1 MPIMKDHA
9 PLEAWQVLTN
19 RWRNHMSE
27 TIQMS
32 ATKRDRAGKGSA
44 RAARRSG
51 LIPAVI
57 YGGKTAPE
65 TININDN
72 SFRKLMSQPG
82 IMSHVIALDVEGKTT
97 NVLPRDIQFH
107 PVTDAPLH
115 VDFLRITA
123 SSTVMVMVPVVFT
136 NEDAS
141 PGLKGGGVLNIVRHE
156 IEMSCSATS
165 IPESLTVDLTG
176 TEIGDSVHISA
187 VSLPENTQ
195 PTITDRDFTIATIAA
210 PTVEVEVEETVEEET
225 AGESEEEE

>member
-1 MPIMKDHA
+1 
-9 PLEAWQVLTN
+9 
-19 RWRNHMSE
+19 MSE

-57 YGGKTAPE
+57 YGGKKAPE

>member
-1 MPIMKDHA
+1 
-9 PLEAWQVLTN
+9 
-19 RWRNHMSE
+19 MSD
-27 TIQMS
+27 TINMS

-72 SFRKLMSQPG
+72 TFRKLMSQPG
-82 IMSHVIALDVEGKTT
+82 IMSNVISLDVEGKKT

-107 PVTDAPLH
+107 PVTDYPLH

-123 SSTVMVMVPVVFT
+123 SSTVTVMIPVIFT
-136 NEDAS
+136 NEDTS
-141 PGLKGGGVLNIVRHE
+141 PGLKSGGVLNVVRHE
-156 IEMSCSATS
+156 IEMVCSATS
-165 IPESLTVDLTG
+165 IPESLTVDLSG
-176 TEIGDSVHISA
+176 TEIGDSLHISA
-187 VSLPENTQ
+187 VTLPENTQ

-210 PTVEVEVEETVEEET
+210 PTVEVEVEET
-225 AGESEEEE
+225 ESEEEAAGEGQGEEEKEE

>member
-1 MPIMKDHA
+1 
-9 PLEAWQVLTN
+9 
-19 RWRNHMSE
+19 MSE

-225 AGESEEEE
+225 AGESEEEEE

>member
-1 MPIMKDHA
+1 
-9 PLEAWQVLTN
+9 
-19 RWRNHMSE
+19 
-27 TIQMS
+27 MS

-82 IMSHVIALDVEGKTT
+82 IMSHVIALEVGGKTT
-97 NVLPRDIQFH
+97 NVLTRDIQFH
-107 PVTDAPLH
+107 PVTDIPLH
-115 VDFLRITA
+115 VDFLRVTA
-123 SSTVMVMVPVVFT
+123 SSTVTVMIPVVFT

-141 PGLKGGGVLNIVRHE
+141 PGLKSGGVLNVVRHE

-165 IPESLTVDLTG
+165 IPESLTVDLSG
-176 TEIGDSVHISA
+176 TEIGDSVHISS

-210 PTVEVEVEETVEEET
+210 PTVEVEVEDTGEQDQAGDGDSEAEEK
-225 AGESEEEE
+225 EE

>member
-1 MPIMKDHA
+1 
-9 PLEAWQVLTN
+9 
-19 RWRNHMSE
+19 MSDNLNL
-27 TIQMS
+27 S

-225 AGESEEEE
+225 AGESEEEEE

>member
-1 MPIMKDHA
+1 
-9 PLEAWQVLTN
+9 
-19 RWRNHMSE
+19 MSD

-82 IMSHVIALDVEGKTT
+82 IMSHVIALEVGGKTT
-97 NVLPRDIQFH
+97 NVLTRDIQFH
-107 PVTDAPLH
+107 PVTDIPLH
-115 VDFLRITA
+115 VDFLRVTA
-123 SSTVMVMVPVVFT
+123 SSTVTVMIPVVFT

-141 PGLKGGGVLNIVRHE
+141 PGLKSGGVLNVVRHE

-165 IPESLTVDLTG
+165 IPESLTVDLSG
-176 TEIGDSVHISA
+176 TEIGDSVHISS

-210 PTVEVEVEETVEEET
+210 PTVEVEVEDTGEQDQTGDGDSEAEVKEE
-225 AGESEEEE
+225 

>member
-1 MPIMKDHA
+1 
-9 PLEAWQVLTN
+9 
-19 RWRNHMSE
+19 MSE

-32 ATKRDRAGKGSA
+32 ATKRERAGKGSA

>member
-1 MPIMKDHA
+1 
-9 PLEAWQVLTN
+9 
-19 RWRNHMSE
+19 MSE

-82 IMSHVIALDVEGKTT
+82 IMSHVIALDVEGKKT

>member
-1 MPIMKDHA
+1 
-9 PLEAWQVLTN
+9 
-19 RWRNHMSE
+19 MSE

-32 ATKRDRAGKGSA
+32 ATKRYRAGKGSA

>member
-1 MPIMKDHA
+1 
-9 PLEAWQVLTN
+9 
-19 RWRNHMSE
+19 MSE

>member
-1 MPIMKDHA
+1 
-9 PLEAWQVLTN
+9 
-19 RWRNHMSE
+19 MSD
-27 TIQMS
+27 TITMS

-72 SFRKLMSQPG
+72 TFRKLMSQPG
-82 IMSHVIALDVEGKTT
+82 IMSNVISLDVEGNKT

-107 PVTDAPLH
+107 PVTDYPLH

-123 SSTVMVMVPVVFT
+123 TSTVTVLIPVNFT

-141 PGLKGGGVLNIVRHE
+141 PGLKGGGVLNVVRHE
-156 IEMSCSATS
+156 IEMVCSATS
-165 IPESLTVDLTG
+165 IPESLTVDLSG

-187 VSLPENTQ
+187 VTLPENSQ
-195 PTITDRDFTIATIAA
+195 LTITDRDFTIATIAA
-210 PTVEVEVEETVEEET
+210 PTVEVEVEETESTEA
-225 AGESEEEE
+225 AGEGQGEDEKEE

>member
-1 MPIMKDHA
+1 
-9 PLEAWQVLTN
+9 
-19 RWRNHMSE
+19 MSD
-27 TIQMS
+27 TINMS

-72 SFRKLMSQPG
+72 TFRKLMSQPG
-82 IMSHVIALDVEGKTT
+82 IMSNVISLDVEGKKT

-107 PVTDAPLH
+107 PVTDYPLH

-123 SSTVMVMVPVVFT
+123 SSTVTVMIPVIFT
-136 NEDAS
+136 NEDTS
-141 PGLKGGGVLNIVRHE
+141 PGLKCGGVLNVVRHE
-156 IEMSCSATS
+156 IEMVCSATS
-165 IPESLTVDLTG
+165 IPESLTVDLSG
-176 TEIGDSVHISA
+176 TEIGDSLHISA
-187 VSLPENTQ
+187 VTLPENTQ

-210 PTVEVEVEETVEEET
+210 PTVEVEVEET
-225 AGESEEEE
+225 ESEEEAAGEGQGEEEKEE

>member
-1 MPIMKDHA
+1 
-9 PLEAWQVLTN
+9 
-19 RWRNHMSE
+19 
-27 TIQMS
+27 
-32 ATKRDRAGKGSA
+32 
-44 RAARRSG
+44 
-51 LIPAVI
+51 
-57 YGGKTAPE
+57 
-65 TININDN
+65 
-72 SFRKLMSQPG
+72 
-82 IMSHVIALDVEGKTT
+82 MSHVIALDVEGKTT

>member
-1 MPIMKDHA
+1 
-9 PLEAWQVLTN
+9 
-19 RWRNHMSE
+19 
-27 TIQMS
+27 MS

-82 IMSHVIALDVEGKTT
+82 IMSHVIALEVGGKTT
-97 NVLPRDIQFH
+97 NVLTRDIQFH
-107 PVTDAPLH
+107 PVTDIPLH
-115 VDFLRITA
+115 VDFLRVTA
-123 SSTVMVMVPVVFT
+123 SSTVTVMIPVVFT

-141 PGLKGGGVLNIVRHE
+141 PGLKSGGVLNVVRHE
-156 IEMSCSATS
+156 IEMSCSATN
-165 IPESLTVDLTG
+165 IPESLTVDLSG
-176 TEIGDSVHISA
+176 TEIGDSVHISS

-210 PTVEVEVEETVEEET
+210 PTVEVEVEDTGEQDQAGDGDSVAEEK
-225 AGESEEEE
+225 EE